1 MNAAGGKSRI
11 TDNNKILQDLFHK
24 KFTSDDSDTL
34 SQAYQVSL
42 FLALLCSD
50 KI

>member
-11 TDNNKILQDLFHK
+11 TDDNKVVEDDLFHK
-24 KFTSDDSDTL
+24 EFTSDDSDTL

-42 FLALLCSD
+42 F
-50 KI
+50 